1 MAILVAAG
9 WLALVIITRI
19 DKVFLGGQNL
29 PVGGLARIPG
39 VEAEDAPTSRQTF
52 LVMGLDRRPR
62 EGNAAT
68 RTDTMFVLTIDPQ
81 TKTAGIIG
89 IPRDSWVQIPTKDG
103 SGTFEGRINTAYP
116 IGEDQDYP
124 GGGAELAE
132 RVAEDTL
139 GIPIDH
145 HIIIDFEGFKTL
157 IDELGGIDVYV
168 EETIDDPYYSETE
181 LPGDYH
187 PLHFDV
193 GEMHMDGQTA
203 LDYSR
208 TRFDSSDL
216 DRIHRQQQIIFAA
229 MDRAVQLNLVRP
241 DELVDLFGKYKDA
254 FETDVPDAR
263 APGFAQ
269 LAAQINPTAIV
280 ALSIGA
286 ATTDWTTPDGAS
298 VLLIDKDIVQ
308 ELVYAIFTDRALQQ
322 EAALVEVQNG
332 AGTDGLGALVVQYLG
347 QFGFSSDVLELA
359 TATTVVP
366 QTEIIDFSGK
376 TYTAKKL
383 ATLLKVPDAQVRI
396 AAPEDAPLR
405 TGTADI
411 VVILGAD
418 AQTLN
423 FSTDTG
429 TSGG

>member
-9 WLALVIITRI
+9 WLSLVIVTRI

-39 VEAEDAPTSRQTF
+39 VEAGDAPTSRQTF
-52 LVMGLDRRPR
+52 LVMGLDRRAR
-62 EGNAAT
+62 EGSAAT

-89 IPRDSWVQIPTKDG
+89 IPRDSWVQIPAKDG

-187 PLHFDV
+187 PLHFDI
-193 GEMHMDGQTA
+193 GELHMDGQTA

-216 DRIHRQQQIIFAA
+216 DRIQRQQQIIFAA
-229 MDRAVQLNLVRP
+229 MDKAVQLDIVRP
-241 DELVDLFGKYKDA
+241 DKLLDLWGKYEDA
-254 FETDVPDAR
+254 FVTDVADAR
-263 APGFAQ
+263 ALGFAQ
-269 LAAQINPTAIV
+269 LAAQIDPKAIV
-280 ALSIGA
+280 SLTIGL

-308 ELVYAIFTDRALQQ
+308 ELVYAIFTDRDLQQ

-332 AGTDGLGALVVQYLG
+332 AGTDGLGGLVVRYLG
-347 QFGFSSDVLELA
+347 QFGFSEDVLELS
-359 TATTVVP
+359 TAASFVP

-376 TYTAKKL
+376 TYTAQKL

-396 AAPEDAPLR
+396 AAPEDALLR
-405 TGTADI
+405 TGAADI

-423 FSTDTG
+423 FTTDTAP
-429 TSGG
+429 SGG